1 MTLTFFQHIFRRAT
15 RSIWENLYLNAVSA
29 SVIGASLVLLGLY
42 SLIQNNLSTV
52 IDSWNKDIHISVYF
66 AETVDDERRLDLRDQ
81 IHAMPEVVQVRYVSE
96 SDAKKWMLEEVSGI
110 EETLSELGDN
120 ILPASL
126 EITLDAQMAHPKQ
139 IENFTKRIQTE
150 DFVTADYGVEW
161 VDKFNAFLRMFQ
173 ALGTVV
179 GLLIIVAAMFLVT
192 NTVHLVIYNRR
203 NELEIAKLVGAT
215 QSFILLPFL
224 IEGAIQGLIGAL
236 GALTCLWA
244 IHKTL
249 VGQLQQSET
258 LKMVTDLTFIPT
270 SQQLILLMIGLTLGL
285 VAALIATLRF
295 LRKVG

>member
-1 MTLTFFQHIFRRAT
+1 
-15 RSIWENLYLNAVSA
+15 
-29 SVIGASLVLLGLY
+29 
-42 SLIQNNLSTV
+42 
-52 IDSWNKDIHISVYF
+52 
-66 AETVDDERRLDLRDQ
+66 
-81 IHAMPEVVQVRYVSE
+81 
-96 SDAKKWMLEEVSGI
+96 
-110 EETLSELGDN
+110 
-120 ILPASL
+120 
-126 EITLDAQMAHPKQ
+126 MAHPKQ
-139 IENFTKRIQTE
+139 IENFAKRIQTE

-179 GLLIIVAAMFLVT
+179 GLLIIVSAMFLVT

-236 GALTCLWA
+236 GALNCLWA

-258 LKMVTDLTFIPT
+258 LKLVTDLTFIPT
-270 SQQLILLMIGLTLGL
+270 SQQIILLMIGLTLGL